1 MENKNF
7 NVCRVV
13 LTNGTVLVNY
23 CTGTVYGLACA
34 GTLANGNCAIPC
46 ADGLENFQ
54 ETAKKWAYGLQDRE
68 DVEYIE
74 FI

>member
-1 MENKNF
+1 MERKNF
-7 NVCRVV
+7 NACRVV

-34 GTLANGNCAIPC
+34 GTLANANCAVPY
-46 ADGLENFQ
+46 ADEMDSFR
-54 ETAKKWAYGLQDRE
+54 EIAKERAVSIQDRE